1 MLTTLTFAF
10 LLRRGDGV
18 TLGLTSHDRPLV
30 VDGVECRASPG
41 MTPSAIQRST
51 RLDADTA
58 DLAGAL
64 SHEAIG
70 ADDLDLGRWTGA
82 ALTLHAVDWETGT
95 GTVVAT
101 LIRGTLGAVERA
113 GARFS
118 VALDGPLA
126 RLDEP
131 LTERTSPEC
140 RARLGDRRCRVDP
153 ARITAVRTVVAVDEG
168 GLILAEDEEE
178 RWAGGECV
186 PLDGELAGLRLALGR
201 VAAGRLTLRLPPPR
215 ALATPV
221 RVRLR
226 QGCDKTLAT
235 CAGRYA
241 NAANFRGE
249 PHLPGNDALLRSGK
263 G

>member
-10 LLRRGDGV
+10 ILRRRDGV
-18 TLGLTSHDRPLV
+18 TLGLTSHDRPLL

-51 RLDADTA
+51 RLDADTV

-82 ALTLHAVDWETGT
+82 ALTLHAVDWETGAT
-95 GTVVAT
+95 LTT
-101 LIRGTLGAVERA
+101 LIRGTLGVIERS
-113 GARFS
+113 GARWS

-131 LTERTSPEC
+131 LTERTAPEC
-140 RARLGDRRCRVDP
+140 RARLGDRRCRVSP
-153 ARITAVRTVVAVDEG
+153 AAITAVRTIVAADEG
-168 GLILAEDEEE
+168 GLRLAEGDED

-215 ALATPV
+215 ALAVPL
-221 RVRLR
+221 RARLR

-235 CAGRYA
+235 CVERYA

-249 PHLPGNDALLRSGK
+249 PHLPGNDLLLRSGR